1 MQTVVETPSYLAD
14 ADRLFSPD
22 ERMAIVERLANE
34 PTCGVVI
41 PGSGGL
47 QGEVRLRRAG
57 QERWCANSLPVQRRE
72 PAGVH
77 SGGFRQERESK
88 PFACR
93 AQCPGKDSNCDDR
106 KLPEAK
112 MTKAAF
118 DKIKAGLGE
127 AKAYLGGSGNK
138 RDYGIHVPARVN
150 VKKIR
155 TRLGL
160 SQESFAQTY
169 GFALSAVRDWEQ
181 GRRQPERSAR
191 ILLKVVEKE
200 PEAVTR
206 ALAKTA

>member
-1 MQTVVETPSYLAD
+1 VV
-14 ADRLFSPD
+14 
-22 ERMAIVERLANE
+22 V
-34 PTCGVVI
+34 
-41 PGSGGL
+41 PGSGGIRK
-47 QGEVRLRRAG
+47 VRFGFGARGKSARIIYLFSGDR
-57 QERWCANSLPVQRRE
+57 LPVFVLAVFAKNE
-72 PAGVH
+72 KANLSPA
-77 SGGFRQERESK
+77 ERN
-88 PFACR
+88 ALDGHR
-93 AQCPGKDSNCDDR
+93 HDR

-127 AKAYLGGSGNK
+127 AKAYLDGSGNK
-138 RDYGIHVPARVN
+138 RGYGIHVPARVN

-191 ILLKVVEKE
+191 ILLRVVEKE

-206 ALAKTA
+206 ALAKSA